1 MPNGLVATAF
11 TAVSAR
17 HTLGGHPHPPP
28 TVETAPA
35 PKSKLEWPKE
45 VREYVS
51 RAFASENHIEGITNE
66 EISAKLKQVITNAA
80 ENGRMFHM
88 NWSILATPQRMIQA
102 EREAIASSIIP
113 ASSNSHPTTNMTPYV
128 STPRPSGYSQLSK
141 RPHDDEEYHER
152 NDQQDGA
159 TPPWLKKQKRNG
171 LEDRIT
177 HSSQHDEPKLSK
189 RQRKLQAKL
198 GKSTSKLQ
206 ADIEKR
212 RQRFGT
218 DNWSRRS
225 PSSWTSSRDDTP
237 YDTSSGPVVGTCTVL
252 EKNYFR
258 LTSAPKPEEVRSLD
272 VLKKTLELLKQK
284 WEREKNYNYICD
296 QLKSVRQDLTVQH
309 IKNEFTVE
317 VYEMHARIALMKEDL
332 GEYNQCQSQ
341 LRALYALRLG
351 GHPVEFLAYRI
362 LYLVHTQNR
371 IGLNDI
377 LVELTPQE
385 KKHPA
390 IKHALAVR
398 SALALGDSH
407 KLIQLY
413 KTVPNKGRCLME
425 LFIARERVA
434 IMTSIC
440 KTYVPG
446 RSFKRCRH
454 TLTDQCSHRPRVPVG
469 FVTKAFGFVND
480 ESTFRFILENG
491 GEEFLQPQ
499 GNEIVLL
506 TNTDS
511 FAIFDAA
518 RKNAFRSVDIKGQ
531 I

>member
-1 MPNGLVATAF
+1 MSGNVTSPFAYAVPNGSAATAF

-17 HTLGGHPHPPP
+17 HTLGGHPQPPP
-28 TVETAPA
+28 TVQTAPA

-51 RAFASENHIEGITNE
+51 RAFASDNHIEGITNE
-66 EISAKLKQVITNAA
+66 EISAKLKQVITHAA
-80 ENGRMFHM
+80 ETGRMFHM
-88 NWSILATPQRMIQA
+88 NWSTLATPQRMIQA
-102 EREAIASSIIP
+102 EREAIASSILP
-113 ASSNSHPTTNMTPYV
+113 ASSNSLSTTTNMTPYV

-141 RPHDDEEYHER
+141 RPHDDEEHHDRHY
-152 NDQQDGA
+152 QPDGS

-177 HSSQHDEPKLSK
+177 HNNNSQHDEPKLSK

-218 DNWSRRS
+218 DSLSRRS

-237 YDTSSGPVVGTCTVL
+237 YDTSSGPVVGTRTVL

-258 LTSAPKPEEVRSLD
+258 LTSAPKPEEVRSID
-272 VLKKTLELLKQK
+272 VLKRTLELLKHK
-284 WEREKNYNYICD
+284 WERETNYNYICD

-385 KKHPA
+385 KKHPT

-398 SALALGDSH
+398 SALALGDSQA
-407 KLIQLY
+407 LIQLFN
-413 KTVPNKGRCLME
+413 TVPNKGRCLME
-425 LFIARERVA
+425 LFIARERIAV
-434 IMTSIC
+434 MTSIC
-440 KTYVPG
+440 KTYVS
-446 RSFKRCRH
+446 RFK
-454 TLTDQCSHRPRVPVG
+454 
-469 FVTKAFGFVND
+469 
-480 ESTFRFILENG
+480 
-491 GEEFLQPQ
+491 FLS
-499 GNEIVLL
+499 LL
-506 TNTDS
+506 Y
-511 FAIFDAA
+511 
-518 RKNAFRSVDIKGQ
+518 
-531 I
+531 

>member
-1 MPNGLVATAF
+1 MSGNFTSLILPSVVPNGLVATAF

-17 HTLGGHPHPPP
+17 HTLGGHPTPPP
-28 TVETAPA
+28 TVEPVPA

-51 RAFASENHIEGITNE
+51 RAFASENHIGGITNE

-102 EREAIASSIIP
+102 EREAIASSILP

-128 STPRPSGYSQLSK
+128 STPRPSGYTQLSK

-152 NDQQDGA
+152 NDQQDGT

-237 YDTSSGPVVGTCTVL
+237 YDTSNGPVVGTCTVL

-258 LTSAPKPEEVRSLD
+258 LTSAPKPEEVRPLD
-272 VLKKTLELLKQK
+272 VLKRTLELLKQK
-284 WEREKNYNYICD
+284 WEREKQYNYICD

-385 KKHPA
+385 KKQPA
-390 IKHALAVR
+390 IQHALAVR

-407 KLIQLY
+407 KLIQLF

-425 LFIARERVA
+425 LFITRERIAV
-434 IMTSIC
+434 MTSIC
-440 KTYVPG
+440 KT
-446 RSFKRCRH
+446 
-454 TLTDQCSHRPRVPVG
+454 
-469 FVTKAFGFVND
+469 
-480 ESTFRFILENG
+480 
-491 GEEFLQPQ
+491 
-499 GNEIVLL
+499 
-506 TNTDS
+506 
-511 FAIFDAA
+511 
-518 RKNAFRSVDIKGQ
+518 
-531 I
+531 